1 MTVEI
6 SDVKVLLAEQSKIAK
21 GQEPVEV
28 YGFKFNLDPQVLAP
42 TLSRSGAFMANH
54 LIADQNFSLKG
65 KRVLDLGCGSG
76 VIGLHCLRAGAEH
89 VTFSDINR
97 AAVVN
102 AQKNV
107 NSNGFLDYS
116 RVALF
121 MADGFPNKAHK
132 YDIIVCNA
140 PFWDHA
146 TQAGIEQAAF
156 DPAHQFSEKVLQS
169 AGAHL
174 SPGGRLYY
182 GISSQANLETIERL
196 LEQSPLTQIGYHEQL
211 SRSAD
216 ASASPHT
223 RMMWVLQHTR

>member
-1 MTVEI
+1 MVQEI
-6 SDVKVLLAEQSKIAK
+6 SEVAKLLEEQRKIAL
-21 GQEPVEV
+21 GQEPVEI
-28 YGFKFNLDPQVLAP
+28 YGFKFKLDPQVLSP

-54 LIADQNFSLKG
+54 LIADQNLSLKG

-76 VIGLHCLRAGAEH
+76 VIGLHCLRAGADH

-97 AAVVN
+97 AAVEN

-107 NSNGFLDYS
+107 HSNGFLDYS

-121 MADGFPNKAHK
+121 TADGFPNKAHK
-132 YDIIVCNA
+132 YDVIVCNA

-146 TQAGIEQAAF
+146 THAGIEQAAF
-156 DPAHQFSEKVLQS
+156 DPAHQFSKIVLQN
-169 AGAHL
+169 AGEHL

-182 GISSQANLETIERL
+182 GISSQANLDTIDRL
-196 LEQSPLTQIGYHEQL
+196 LKQSPLTQVGYYEQL

-216 ASASPHT
+216 ANERPHT
-223 RMMWVLQHTR
+223 RIMWVLERKR